1 MTSYDQMII
10 FVKTEK
16 IDAMDHFILDGN
28 REQPYYEHI
37 LIINQVCFSQT
48 QRDSDMKIAVS
59 SSGKD
64 LTSQVDPRFGRTA
77 FFVIVD
83 DESMD
88 CQAVENRQ
96 HLYLPQGA
104 GIQAA
109 QTVAAQKVDTVITGN
124 CGPKAFR
131 VLQAAGIQIVT
142 GARGSIADVI
152 RRYNRGE
159 YQPADAANVEGHW
172 M

>member
-1 MTSYDQMII
+1 
-10 FVKTEK
+10 
-16 IDAMDHFILDGN
+16 
-28 REQPYYEHI
+28 
-37 LIINQVCFSQT
+37 
-48 QRDSDMKIAVS
+48 MKIAVS

-64 LTSQVDPRFGRTA
+64 LTSQIDPHFGRATY
-77 FFVIVD
+77 FIIVD
-83 DESMD
+83 AESME

-96 HLYLPQGA
+96 HLNLPQGA

-109 QTVAAQKVDTVITGN
+109 QTVAAEKVDTVITGN

-142 GARGSIADVI
+142 GAQGSIADVI
-152 RRYNRGE
+152 QRYNRGE